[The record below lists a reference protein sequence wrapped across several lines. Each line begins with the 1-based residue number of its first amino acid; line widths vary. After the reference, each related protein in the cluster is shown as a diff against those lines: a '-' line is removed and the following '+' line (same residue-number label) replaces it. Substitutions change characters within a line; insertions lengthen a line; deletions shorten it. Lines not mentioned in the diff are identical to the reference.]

1 MINFSRSIAGGFT
14 VGILVMCVLAMSA
27 PASAR
32 GGGGGGGG
40 GGWHGSHGPG
50 RPPPPVFVE
59 GSPAGRAVGS
69 DCSISRRPVTG
80 ASGNTVGYRR
90 VQVCNLD

>member
-1 MINFSRSIAGGFT
+1 MIKIHRSIAGGFS
-14 VGILVMCVLAMSA
+14 VGILIMCALAMSA

-40 GGWHGSHGPG
+40 GGGHGSRGPG
-50 RPPPPVFVE
+50 HPPPPIFVE
-59 GSPAGRAVGS
+59 SSPTGRAVAS

-80 ASGNTVGYRR
+80 TSGKPVGYRR